1 MNDAI
6 VAVLVKCY
14 LAAILRMSPVN
25 VSVDAT
31 AKGFMTVASMMGV
44 ARMRAPTLAPAAG
57 AHPPAGANGQP
68 PASALAANGAGAAA
82 GGGARPPMRW
92 TKITSGFVLRRM
104 KQLIETGAR
113 ANKGFKEKDV
123 NQVAKALREFSR
135 EEVISTQ
142 VYNHLRKWRQRW
154 GRVCKLKDL
163 SGALW
168 DHETNVIM
176 LDQDHYAG
184 HVKVF
189 GILFVH
195 FNSSFLFS

>member
-25 VSVDAT
+25 VSADAT
-31 AKGFMTVASMMGV
+31 AKGFITVAPMMGV
-44 ARMRAPTLAPAAG
+44 ARMRAPTLAPAAR

-68 PASALAANGAGAAA
+68 PASALAANGAGGGG

-92 TKITSGFVLRRM
+92 TKITSGFALRRM

-135 EEVISTQ
+135 EEVIST
-142 VYNHLRKWRQRW
+142 
-154 GRVCKLKDL
+154 
-163 SGALW
+163 
-168 DHETNVIM
+168 
-176 LDQDHYAG
+176 
-184 HVKVF
+184 
-189 GILFVH
+189 
-195 FNSSFLFS
+195 